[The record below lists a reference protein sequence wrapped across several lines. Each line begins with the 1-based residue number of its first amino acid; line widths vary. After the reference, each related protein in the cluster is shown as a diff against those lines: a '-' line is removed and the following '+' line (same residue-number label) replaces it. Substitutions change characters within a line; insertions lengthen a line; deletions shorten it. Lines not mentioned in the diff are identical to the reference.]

1 MSEPIARAAAADH
14 TAQAAATHEDPDFAG
29 RVAAEAA
36 RLEPLA
42 RLQVALDQLAGQAE
56 DRRRGLPWPFDTPYE
71 GTVVQALAH
80 AGYLRDI
87 LRCAATAADTM
98 IEQLSQQVSDPG
110 ATMTV
115 PNPNEGPRLTTT
127 GEPHP
132 LQEGGYDPAADPA
145 KPGNISDIEALKEG
159 KATPAQVEALA
170 AADVAASE
178 ERKAEQERQA
188 AQQPQRQQPQRQ
200 QPQQA
205 PGAPA
210 PPQRASGP
218 GQPGGPTPPG
228 QAPRPADP
236 KQTPKR

>member
-1 MSEPIARAAAADH
+1 MSEPITRASFVDHTRRAATAAHANPDH
-14 TAQAAATHEDPDFAG
+14 AG
-29 RVAAEAA
+29 RTAAEAA
-36 RLEPLA
+36 RLEPIQRIQL
-42 RLQVALDQLAGQAE
+42 ALDQLVRHAE
-56 DRRRGLPWPFDTPYE
+56 DRRTGLPWPYDTPYRR
-71 GTVVQALAH
+71 TVEQTLEH
-80 AGYLRDI
+80 AGHLRDV
-87 LRCAATAADTM
+87 LRCAADAADSM
-98 IEQLSQQVSDPG
+98 IDHISQQVFTVEAPMSQDDPNKPP
-110 ATMTV
+110 V
-115 PNPNEGPRLTTT
+115 LTTT

-132 LQEGGYDPAADPA
+132 LQQGGYDPAADPA

-188 AQQPQRQQPQRQ
+188 TQQPQRQQP

-210 PPQRASGP
+210 PPQRAPGP

-236 KQTPKR
+236 KQAPKR